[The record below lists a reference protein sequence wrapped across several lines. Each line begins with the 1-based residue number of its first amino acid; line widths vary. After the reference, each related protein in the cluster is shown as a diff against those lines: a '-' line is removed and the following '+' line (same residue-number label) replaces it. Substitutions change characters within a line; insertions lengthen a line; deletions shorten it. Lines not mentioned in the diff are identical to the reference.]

1 MALFFEKR
9 RKSRMTSVQDILDA
23 IDDFAPFQT
32 AMEWDNS
39 GLLAGSPR
47 DRVRRTGVSLD
58 VIDEGLAESRK
69 RGCDCIVSHHPFLFS
84 PIRRIRTDTGLGRRL
99 KATLSGDISVIAA
112 HTNWDVSPNGVNVIL
127 SELLKLQK
135 TEPLT
140 DSFHG
145 TLQLWEGAVGV
156 LSSSLS
162 MDEFALYAK
171 ETLSLSWIRTY
182 GKKSS
187 VQKIALCGGSGG
199 DYWEYALK
207 AGADLFLTS
216 DMKYHELQDAVD
228 CGLPVALAD
237 HGEVERTSIP
247 FLKSEIKKRIGI
259 EVFVLES
266 YFGSGKTFV

>member
-1 MALFFEKR
+1 
-9 RKSRMTSVQDILDA
+9 MTNVQDILDA

-47 DRVRRTGVSLD
+47 DEVHGIGVTLD
-58 VIDEGLAESRK
+58 VIDEGVAESRK
-69 RGCDCIVSHHPFLFS
+69 RGCDCIVCHHPFLFS

-99 KATLSGDISVIAA
+99 KATLSGNINVVAA
-112 HTNWDVSPNGVNVIL
+112 HTNWDVSPKGVNVIL
-127 SELLKLQK
+127 SKLLKLQK
-135 TEPLT
+135 SEPLT
-140 DSFHG
+140 DSYHG
-145 TLQLWEGAVGV
+145 TFQLWEGAVGV

-162 MDEFALYAK
+162 MEDFALYAK
-171 ETLSLSWIRTY
+171 EALSLSWIRTY
-182 GKKSS
+182 GKKRSI
-187 VQKIALCGGSGG
+187 QKIALCGGSGG

-207 AGADLFLTS
+207 TGADLFLTS

-228 CGLPVALAD
+228 CGLAIALAD

-259 EVFVLES
+259 EVVVLES